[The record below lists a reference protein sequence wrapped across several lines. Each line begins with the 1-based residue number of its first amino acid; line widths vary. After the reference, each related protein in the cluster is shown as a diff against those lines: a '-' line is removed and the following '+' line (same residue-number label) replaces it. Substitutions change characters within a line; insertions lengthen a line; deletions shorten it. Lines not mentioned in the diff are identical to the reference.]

1 MPSLNF
7 QTRFAEDVR
16 KGFKRQSIRAPR
28 KDGRAHAKV
37 GDTLKLYTGQRTKDC
52 RLLGEATVTRIAKV
66 VVHEFGIFLDGA
78 MLPIV
83 LISCWP
89 WEMTHHEFAR
99 LDGFADFAEM
109 RDFFEELHGLP
120 FEGVVIFWSE
130 PR

>member
-7 QTRFAEDVR
+7 KDCFAEDVEY
-16 KGFKRQSIRAPR
+16 GIKRQSIRAPR

-66 VVHEFGIFLDGA
+66 VIEATGMKLDGRY
-78 MLPIV
+78 LPAT
-83 LISCWP
+83 LISRDQVEP
-89 WEMTHHEFAR
+89 TDGEFAQA
-99 LDGFADFAEM
+99 DGFADFVEM

-120 FEGVVIFWSE
+120 FEGVVIYWSE